1 MFAQTSDNN
10 TAVNTKAAAW
20 TVGVHVV
27 LLLLFILVKYS
38 SPVTAATPVEMGM
51 EVNLGTDADGSGTD
65 QPMAIGD
72 PAPDR
77 SERTHQAAAQ
87 EANEEKDMMKTDEA
101 DAPAIKP
108 VQPNTVKNH
117 NTPTNSAATPNRSH
131 TQQPTQT
138 ATNNHLQPQRPR
150 YVYNGAT
157 GTGGNGASEDH
168 PGTSEG
174 NTTGNGDRGV
184 PGGTPGAANYV
195 GSPGPG
201 NGGINTQ
208 GFGSRGISPS
218 VFQAEFHEGGKVV
231 ARVTVDRDGNITNII
246 IKSSPNNELTRIAK
260 QKLSQAKFSKSTGS
274 EPEQIGTVTIVFKAR
289 S

>member
-1 MFAQTSDNN
+1 MFAQTSENN
-10 TAVNTKAAAW
+10 TPVNAKAAAW
-20 TVGVHVV
+20 TVGVHVI
-27 LLLLFILVKYS
+27 LILLFILIKYS

-65 QPMAIGD
+65 QPMAVGD

-77 SERTHQAAAQ
+77 SERTYQATAQ
-87 EANEEKDMMKTDEA
+87 EAQEAKELMQTDEA
-101 DAPAIKP
+101 DAPSIKP
-108 VQPNTVKNH
+108 VQPNTAKNRNNET
-117 NTPTNSAATPNRSH
+117 NTTTQNRNH
-131 TQQPTQT
+131 TQQPAQT
-138 ATNNHLQPQRPR
+138 ASNTRPQPQRPR

-157 GTGGNGASEDH
+157 GTGGNGAIEDH

-195 GSPGPG
+195 GSPGSG
-201 NGGINTQ
+201 NGGISHTL
-208 GFGSRGISPS
+208 GGRSISPS

-231 ARVTVDRDGNITNII
+231 ARVTVDRDGNITNIT

-274 EPEQIGTVTIVFKAR
+274 EPEQIGTVTIIFKAR